1 MIDFQNL
8 FSIALDDYGLVI
20 EGYLGD
26 YYAPYRA
33 LIILALVLLSRKA
46 WKRWHNGRN

>member
-1 MIDFQNL
+1 VIDFQNL
-8 FSIALDDYGLVI
+8 FSISLDDYGLVI

-46 WKRWHNGRN
+46 WKRWRNK

>member
-8 FSIALDDYGLVI
+8 FSISLDDYGLVI

-33 LIILALVLLSRKA
+33 LIIFALVLLSRKA
-46 WKRWHNGRN
+46 WKRWRNR